1 MRFEIV
7 LITVNTRVSKV
18 VADHD
23 SHDNTIKI
31 KIFLIQVIL
40 RLQKLFSKNKVLQ
53 KLKLPNNVNNEK

>member
-23 SHDNTIKI
+23 HDPNTMKI
-31 KIFLIQVIL
+31 YFLIHTINSQATEIIF
-40 RLQKLFSKNKVLQ
+40 RK
-53 KLKLPNNVNNEK
+53 

>member
-1 MRFEIV
+1 M
-7 LITVNTRVSKV
+7 SKV

-53 KLKLPNNVNNEK
+53 KLKLPNIVNNEK

>member
-31 KIFLIQVIL
+31 NSAPIFFDTTNTEATKIIF
-40 RLQKLFSKNKVLQ
+40 RK
-53 KLKLPNNVNNEK
+53 